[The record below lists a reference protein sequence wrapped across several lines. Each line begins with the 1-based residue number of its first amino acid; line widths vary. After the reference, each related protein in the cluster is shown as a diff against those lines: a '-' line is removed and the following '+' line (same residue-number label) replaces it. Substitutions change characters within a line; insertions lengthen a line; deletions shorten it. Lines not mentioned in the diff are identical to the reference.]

1 MKKWR
6 KALSCA
12 LAFALFI
19 PILSVTASAGYIAE
33 PGSGGYWGYNT
44 YSESEL
50 DKYVPVVFHTG
61 NGQSAQSTG
70 YAQFYSA
77 FRNNQYVFEK
87 SADTRTGQQLEPTEV
102 FKPTGYIKF
111 VLHDG
116 VLIVTN
122 ELTADEAYNMASE
135 AIANS
140 SWNPNDVMYDY
151 VVDTYADWLATANF
165 MSDEAN
171 AQSGTTPIRNNP
183 HIETVIFGDN
193 ITSVTG
199 YNILFNCT
207 GVKNIIWVDGGTGG
221 IVYHNPGVELD
232 YVIYNADGE
241 QENILP
247 GYTADSPNRTA
258 FTRSGWGEGYTT
270 TYPPTKGSVVVG
282 LNGGANTAAEQA
294 QAKAYITDMNLP
306 DWALAFL
313 PKEVG
318 GTETARTVDEVF
330 DWNTGNLLPNWN
342 DGSNTGTVTE
352 TPVTEPETPVAT
364 SVTYSDWA
372 KQDIMDAVGYGYIDG
387 TGSGNEPAIT
397 DLLGSDYTR
406 AITRGQFAAIAV
418 RLYETRLAMD
428 GLNGEIAVN
437 SGDDVFADCSGN
449 EAIAKA
455 YNLGILGG
463 YNSADSRSGVYV
475 GPDDNI
481 TREQAATMLARLM
494 ERIETALDR
503 HMLDRMTGVTLPFTD
518 SIADWA
524 LDSVETVYETGVMTG
539 TSGTTFS
546 ASDPYTIEQSIV
558 TIMRISEWSMMG
570 GDFDY

>member
-1 MKKWR
+1 
-6 KALSCA
+6 
-12 LAFALFI
+12 
-19 PILSVTASAGYIAE
+19 
-33 PGSGGYWGYNT
+33 
-44 YSESEL
+44 
-50 DKYVPVVFHTG
+50 
-61 NGQSAQSTG
+61 
-70 YAQFYSA
+70 
-77 FRNNQYVFEK
+77 
-87 SADTRTGQQLEPTEV
+87 
-102 FKPTGYIKF
+102 
-111 VLHDG
+111 
-116 VLIVTN
+116 
-122 ELTADEAYNMASE
+122 
-135 AIANS
+135 
-140 SWNPNDVMYDY
+140 
-151 VVDTYADWLATANF
+151 
-165 MSDEAN
+165 
-171 AQSGTTPIRNNP
+171 
-183 HIETVIFGDN
+183 
-193 ITSVTG
+193 
-199 YNILFNCT
+199 
-207 GVKNIIWVDGGTGG
+207 
-221 IVYHNPGVELD
+221 
-232 YVIYNADGE
+232 
-241 QENILP
+241 
-247 GYTADSPNRTA
+247 
-258 FTRSGWGEGYTT
+258 
-270 TYPPTKGSVVVG
+270 
-282 LNGGANTAAEQA
+282 
-294 QAKAYITDMNLP
+294 MNLP

>member
-1 MKKWR
+1 MKTKFSS
-6 KALSCA
+6 KKLMASILVA
-12 LAFALFI
+12 
-19 PILSVTASAGYIAE
+19 ILSLSIVGANIFGSYIAE

-50 DKYVPVVFHTG
+50 DKYVPVVFHAG
-61 NGQSAQSTG
+61 DGQSAQSTG

-372 KQDIMDAVGYGYIDG
+372 KQDIKDAVGCGYIDG

-418 RLYETRLAMD
+418 RLYETRLAID
-428 GLNGEIAVN
+428 GLNGEIGVN
-437 SGDDVFADCSGN
+437 PGDDVFADSTGN

-455 YNLGILGG
+455 YNLGILSG
-463 YNSADSRSGVYV
+463 YNPADSRSGVYV
-475 GPDDNI
+475 GPDDLI

-494 ERIETALDR
+494 ERLDEGLDR
-503 HMLDRMTGVTLPFTD
+503 SMLDRITGVTLPFVDTI
-518 SIADWA
+518 SNWA
-524 LDSVETVYETGVMTG
+524 LDSVETVYEAGIMYG

-546 ASDPYTIEQSIV
+546 AKDNYTIEQSIV

-570 GDFDY
+570 M